1 MQTKSGRRLL
11 NPMDIIDTLR
21 LEGKEPTVTTL
32 QTKIIVAA
40 KMLLHLLDP
49 DFQLN
54 VSELAGQVGVSRQS
68 LYIWGRLA
76 IAVLGLACL
85 KTKPGP
91 KAAEP
96 EGVEVSQLKAQLQQM
111 HWDKERLACANHQ
124 LEREVASLKLELG
137 ELVERAIIVLRLSG
151 KVSYRGIQE
160 CLPYLFG
167 VQVSLA
173 EIEAQVQQAG
183 QQAQS
188 VLTSL
193 LAQVQVTWAA
203 IDEVYLKEAGRQI
216 YGLLVVDLE
225 SRLALT
231 LHRAVDRQASTWYQL
246 LKDLPQLRH
255 TLQGVVADLARPYPV
270 LIRQLAR
277 SWQRPLILQACNV
290 HAMRHLF
297 KLWSKARRPYQR
309 AKQRYQAARQAWL
322 DQPDEPTVQIE
333 YQAARQLYRFERRLL
348 KYLLGLQ
355 RQLLKALR
363 QPARPAAEAI
373 LTQTLAQFAR
383 LPTNYQPFAQ
393 AVTKFIVRHQP
404 SLLAHFDH
412 PGLAWTTNAA
422 EGTFSL
428 LRRFVTVYK
437 AFSTQ
442 QGVQSFFAL
451 FLLYYNLKPQRYA
464 DGQRLTPLARAGVQI
479 NGNYLNYLGFRTPTR
494 LISYATLKR
503 QQPKLS
509 TEFPTLPRAA

>member
-1 MQTKSGRRLL
+1 
-11 NPMDIIDTLR
+11 MDIIDALR

-32 QTKIIVAA
+32 RTKIIVAA
-40 KMLLHLLDP
+40 KMLQHLLDP

-54 VSELAGQVGVSRQS
+54 VSELARQVGVSRQS
-68 LYIWGRLA
+68 LYSWGWLA
-76 IAVLGLACL
+76 MTVVGIACL

-91 KAAEP
+91 KAVEP
-96 EGVEVSQLKAQLQQM
+96 EGAEVTQLRAQLQQM
-111 HWDKERLACANHQ
+111 QWDKDRLYFANRQ
-124 LEREVASLKLELG
+124 LEREVATLKRELV
-137 ELVERAIIVLRLSG
+137 ELVERAIIVLRMSG

-160 CLPYLFG
+160 CLHYLCG
-167 VQVSLA
+167 VHVSLA

-193 LAQVQVTWAA
+193 LAQVQVTWVA

-231 LHRAVDRQASTWYQL
+231 LQRAVDRQASTWYQL
-246 LKDLPQLRH
+246 LKDLPQVRH
-255 TLQGVVADLARPYPV
+255 TLQGLVADLARPYPV
-270 LIRQLAR
+270 LVRRLAR
-277 SWQRPLILQACNV
+277 YWQRPLVLQDCNV

-297 KLWSKARRPYQR
+297 KLRNKALEPYRR

-322 DQPDEPTVQIE
+322 DQPDDPDVQPE

-348 KYLLGLQ
+348 KYVLGLQ
-355 RQLLKALR
+355 RQLVKALR
-363 QPARPAAEAI
+363 QPSRPAAEAI
-373 LTQTLAQFAR
+373 LTQTLAQLAR
-383 LPTNYQPFAQ
+383 LPTSYQPFVQ

-404 SLLAHFDH
+404 RLLAHFDH
-412 PGLAWTTNAA
+412 PGLAWTTNTA
-422 EGTFSL
+422 EGAFSL

-442 QGVQSFFAL
+442 QGVQSFLAL
-451 FLLYYNLKPQRYA
+451 FLLYYNLKPQRF
-464 DGQRLTPLARAGVQI
+464 DEGQHLAPLARAGVQT
-479 NGNYLNYLGFRTPTR
+479 NGNYLNYLGFPTPTR
-494 LISYATLKR
+494 LISYTTLKR
-503 QQPKLS
+503 QVQKLS
-509 TEFPTLPRAA
+509 TEFPTLTRAA

>member
-1 MQTKSGRRLL
+1 
-11 NPMDIIDTLR
+11 MDIIDALR
-21 LEGKEPTVTTL
+21 LEGKEATVTTL

-49 DFQLN
+49 EFQLN
-54 VSELAGQVGVSRQS
+54 VSDFARQLGVSRQS
-68 LYIWGRLA
+68 LYPWGRLA

-91 KAAEP
+91 KTVEP
-96 EGVEVSQLKAQLQQM
+96 EGAEVSRLKAELQQLQ
-111 HWDKERLACANHQ
+111 WDKDRLYFANRQ
-124 LEREVASLKLELG
+124 LEREVAALKLEL
-137 ELVERAIIVLRLSG
+137 EEWVERAIIVLRLSG

-160 CLPYLFG
+160 CLHYLFG

-183 QQAQS
+183 QQAQL
-188 VLTSL
+188 VLVTL

-231 LHRAVDRQASTWYQL
+231 LHRAVDRQASTWSQL
-246 LKDLPQLRH
+246 LKDLPQVRH
-255 TLQGVVADLARPYPV
+255 TLQGVVADLARPYPILV
-270 LIRQLAR
+270 RQLAR
-277 SWQRPLILQACNV
+277 DWPRSLVLQDCNV

-297 KLWSKARRPYQR
+297 KLRTKAMGAYRR

-322 DQPDEPTVQIE
+322 DQPDAPVVQLD

-348 KYLLGLQ
+348 KYALGLQ
-355 RQLLKALR
+355 RQLVTALR
-363 QPARPAAEAI
+363 QSSRPAAEAL
-373 LTQTLAQFAR
+373 LTQTLAQLAR
-383 LPTNYQPFAQ
+383 LPTNYQPFARSM
-393 AVTKFIVRHQP
+393 TKFIVRHQP
-404 SLLAHFDH
+404 RLLAHFDQ

-422 EGTFSL
+422 EGAFSL

-442 QGVQSFFAL
+442 QGLQSFFAL

-464 DGQRLTPLARAGVQI
+464 DGQRLAPLARAGVRI
-479 NGNYLNYLGFRTPTR
+479 NGNYLNYLGLPTPTR
-494 LISYATLKR
+494 LISYPTLKP
-503 QQPKLS
+503 QVQKLS
-509 TEFPTLPRAA
+509 TQFPTLTRAA

>member
-1 MQTKSGRRLL
+1 
-11 NPMDIIDTLR
+11 MDIIDALR

-54 VSELAGQVGVSRQS
+54 VSELARQVGVSRQS
-68 LYIWGRLA
+68 LYSWGWLA
-76 IAVLGLACL
+76 LTVVGMACL

-91 KAAEP
+91 KAVEP
-96 EGVEVSQLKAQLQQM
+96 EGAEVTRLKAELQQM
-111 HWDKERLACANHQ
+111 QWDKDRLYFANRQ
-124 LEREVASLKLELG
+124 LEREVAALKRELL

-160 CLPYLFG
+160 CLHYLFG
-167 VQVSLA
+167 VHVSLA

-183 QQAQS
+183 QQAHS
-188 VLTSL
+188 LLTSL

-203 IDEVYLKEAGRQI
+203 IDEVYLKAAGRQV

-231 LHRAVDRQASTWYQL
+231 LHRAVDRQARTWYQL

-255 TLQGVVADLARPYPV
+255 TLRGVVADLARPYPV
-270 LIRQLAR
+270 LTRKLAR
-277 SWQRPLILQACNV
+277 YWQRPLVLQDCNV

-297 KLWSKARRPYQR
+297 KLRNKALGPYRR

-322 DQPDEPTVQIE
+322 DQPDEPDLQVE

-348 KYLLGLQ
+348 KYALRLQ
-355 RQLLKALR
+355 RQLVKALR
-363 QPARPAAEAI
+363 QPSRPAAQAL
-373 LTQTLAQFAR
+373 LTQTLAQLAR
-383 LPTNYQPFAQ
+383 LPADYQSFAQ
-393 AVTKFIVRHQP
+393 SVTMFIVRHQP
-404 SLLAHFDH
+404 RLLAHFDH

-451 FLLYYNLKPQRYA
+451 FLLYYNLKPQRYD
-464 DGQRLTPLARAGVQI
+464 DGQLVAPLARAGVQL
-479 NGNYLNYLGFRTPTR
+479 NGNFLNYLGFQTPTR
-494 LISYATLKR
+494 LISYAALKR
-503 QQPKLS
+503 QEQKLS
-509 TEFPTLPRAA
+509 TEFPTLARAA

>member
-1 MQTKSGRRLL
+1 ME
-11 NPMDIIDTLR
+11 IIDALR

-49 DFQLN
+49 DFHLN
-54 VSELAGQVGVSRQS
+54 VSELARQVGVSRQS
-68 LYIWGRLA
+68 LYQWGEVALT
-76 IAVLGLACL
+76 VMGLVCL
-85 KTKPGP
+85 QRKPGP
-91 KAAEP
+91 KVVEP
-96 EGVEVSQLKAQLQQM
+96 ETAEVIQLRAHLQQM
-111 HWDKERLACANHQ
+111 HGDKERLSFANRQ
-124 LEREVASLKLELG
+124 LEGEVAALKLELLA
-137 ELVERAIIVLRLSG
+137 LVERAIIVLRLSG

-160 CLPYLFG
+160 CLHHLLG

-188 VLTSL
+188 VLAPL
-193 LAQVQVTWAA
+193 LAQVQVRWAA
-203 IDEVYLKEAGRQI
+203 IDEVYLKEAGRQV

-231 LHRAVDRQASTWYQL
+231 LQRAVDRQASTWYQV
-246 LKDLPQLRH
+246 LKDLPHLRQ
-255 TLQGVVADLARPYPV
+255 TLQGLVADLARPYPR
-270 LIRQLAR
+270 LIRQLAGY
-277 SWQRPLILQACNV
+277 WQRALVLQACNV

-297 KLWSKARRPYQR
+297 RLGTKARDPYRR

-322 DQPDEPTVQIE
+322 NQSQEPAVRLE

-348 KYLLGLQ
+348 KYVLGQ
-355 RQLLKALR
+355 QGHLLKALR
-363 QPARPAAEAI
+363 QSSRPAAEAI
-373 LTQTLAQFAR
+373 LTQTLAQLAR
-383 LPTNYQPFAQ
+383 LPTDYQPFVRS
-393 AVTKFIVRHQP
+393 VTKFIVRHQP
-404 SLLAHFDH
+404 GLLAHLDH

-428 LRRFVTVYK
+428 LRRFVTVSK

-442 QGVQSFFAL
+442 HGVQSFFAL
-451 FLLYYNLKPQRYA
+451 FLLYYNLKPQRYD
-464 DGQRLTPLARAGVQI
+464 DGQRLTPLARAGVQT
-479 NGNYLNYLGFRTPTR
+479 NGNYLYYLGFSSPTR

-503 QQPKLS
+503 QEYKNCQLNS
-509 TEFPTLPRAA
+509 LL